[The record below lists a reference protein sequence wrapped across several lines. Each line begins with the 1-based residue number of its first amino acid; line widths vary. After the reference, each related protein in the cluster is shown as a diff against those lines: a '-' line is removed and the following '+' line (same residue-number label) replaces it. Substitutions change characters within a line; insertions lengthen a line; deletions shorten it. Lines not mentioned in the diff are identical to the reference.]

1 MLGVKWK
8 GVRNVTGTT
17 IGANWTPKYSSYCQC
32 VSLFQKGKI
41 HKDGLQPIACKLGK
55 FRRLGN

>member
-8 GVRNVTGTT
+8 GIRNITETT
-17 IGANWTPKYSSYCQC
+17 IGAYWTPKYSSYCQC

-55 FRRLGN
+55 C